1 MDIQQMQQQLIN
13 KISAVKDED
22 ILQMLDEELNLSL
35 QSHTDLSAVLDADD
49 LQELTT
55 LANEPIDRNT
65 ISLNEF
71 DKIMDQWFMK

>member
-1 MDIQQMQQQLIN
+1 MQQQLIN

-35 QSHTDLSAVLDADD
+35 QSHTDLSAILYADD

-65 ISLNEF
+65 ISLSEF